1 MKLRTV
7 IAIGSALIAIPIL
20 ALVAWVANFTSHP
33 IDLITVAM
41 MVVMALVFFALVRS
55 DLDSLISVIDEL
67 RFAFPLFAYLLVAT
81 FVASSPGTPTF
92 HEIGAQIIV
101 ILLLALAIDARFF
114 RLRSSRNRM
123 DKAGILFTMAVLAVG
138 EFFALHSVGTGHPK
152 YAGVVAGAIAAG
164 FVAVATSAF
173 VGPTDSPEQNRLENS
188 Q

>member
-7 IAIGSALIAIPIL
+7 IAIGLALIAIPIF
-20 ALVAWVANFTSHP
+20 ALVAWVANIVSHP
-33 IDLITVAM
+33 IGPIGVAM
-41 MVVMALVFFALVRS
+41 MVIMGLVFLALVRS

-67 RFAFPLFAYLLVAT
+67 RFALPLFAYLLIWT
-81 FVASSPGTPTF
+81 FVGSSPGTPTF
-92 HEIGAQIIV
+92 HEIAAQIIV

-114 RLRSSRNRM
+114 RLRNSRDRM
-123 DKAGILFTMAVLAVG
+123 DKAGILFTMSVLAIG

-173 VGPTDSPEQNRLENS
+173 VGPGESAEKDSPADS
-188 Q
+188 P